1 MASKQTRRSISVRGT
16 TYSLLRDFCSQHE
29 RSMSDVVEE
38 LLSRILEDG
47 QKPAAARLKTIAPLV
62 ARAPAAARLVPREQD
77 RAAVRVVPL
86 PRPEPVAAPKPV
98 AAVPVAAARPVAAAP
113 VAAERPVAAAPV
125 AAASRPAPV
134 KVAAPVNQPTRP
146 VPVSNAGRPAPTRV
160 ETVKDAPK
168 SGNDYRAI
176 RF

>member
-1 MASKQTRRSISVRGT
+1 
-16 TYSLLRDFCSQHE
+16 
-29 RSMSDVVEE
+29 MSDVVEE

-47 QKPAAARLKTIAPLV
+47 EKPAAARPKTVAPLV
-62 ARAPAAARLVPREQD
+62 ARAPAPVRPVAREHD

-86 PRPEPVAAPKPV
+86 PRPEPVAVAAPKPV
-98 AAVPVAAARPVAAAP
+98 VAEPVKAAPIKAAP
-113 VAAERPVAAAPV
+113 VAKV
-125 AAASRPAPV
+125 APV
-134 KVAAPVNQPTRP
+134 KVAPPANQPTRP

>member
-98 AAVPVAAARPVAAAP
+98 AAA
-113 VAAERPVAAAPV
+113 RPVAAAPV

>member
-1 MASKQTRRSISVRGT
+1 MVTPGSVTEAIVMASKQTRRSISVRGT

-47 QKPAAARLKTIAPLV
+47 EKPAAGRAKTVAPLV
-62 ARAPAAARLVPREQD
+62 ARAPAPIKPVAREQERAAVRVEPD

-86 PRPEPVAAPKPV
+86 PRPEPVAAP
-98 AAVPVAAARPVAAAP
+98 AP
-113 VAAERPVAAAPV
+113 KPV
-125 AAASRPAPV
+125 AAASIARPAPV
-134 KVAAPVNQPTRP
+134 KVAPPVNQPTRP

-160 ETVKDAPK
+160 ETVKEAPK